1 MHVVITEFYN
11 LLLSS
16 CFHSSII
23 ILSVS
28 HQSSQSIAVN
38 LDSPEDNTD
47 EQKTQITSEPED
59 NTDKQKTQSTS
70 KPEDKTDDQKTQ
82 STAEPEDKTDDQKT
96 QSTSEPEDNTDK
108 QKTQITSEQ
117 LQRKPTGNTYS
128 RTQYNTHPVCVLH
141 ILVPRHIHRFLNS
154 D

>member
-23 ILSVS
+23 IPSVS

-59 NTDKQKTQSTS
+59 NTDEQKTQI
-70 KPEDKTDDQKTQ
+70 
-82 STAEPEDKTDDQKT
+82 
-96 QSTSEPEDNTDK
+96 TSEPEDNTEK
-108 QKTQITSEQ
+108 QKTQTTSEQ
-117 LQRKPTGNTYS
+117 LQPKPTGNTYS
-128 RTQYNTHPVCVLH
+128 RTQYNRYPVCMLH
-141 ILVPRHIHRFLNS
+141 TPVPRHVHRFINS